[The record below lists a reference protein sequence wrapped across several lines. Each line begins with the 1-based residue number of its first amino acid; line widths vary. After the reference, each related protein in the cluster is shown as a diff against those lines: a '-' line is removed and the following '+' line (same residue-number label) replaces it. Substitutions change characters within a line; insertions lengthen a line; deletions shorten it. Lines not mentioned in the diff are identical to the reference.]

1 MTRMSNAA
9 TQVEDWIKEQEDLDK
24 AWQDILRNRVPKLKE
39 SLDMLKIG
47 YFNTEDF
54 SNSIRATIEEE
65 SQNRKQKEEEAKR
78 VVVNGKQ
85 VSEEQ
90 AKTINNTAAEV
101 SNNQQSNNDNSST
114 GEQTPRSGV
123 SQTQTKQ
130 QSDDPNEIAVKA
142 IIEDEDKITRTSS
155 TLPSLPTDAYISS

>member
-90 AKTINNTAAEV
+90 AKLLIILLQKLAIINNLIMITPLRGNKLHEV
-101 SNNQQSNNDNSST
+101 EFLKLKLNNK
-114 GEQTPRSGV
+114 V
-123 SQTQTKQ
+123 MILMKLLLKQ
-130 QSDDPNEIAVKA
+130 LLKM
-142 IIEDEDKITRTSS
+142 KIK
-155 TLPSLPTDAYISS
+155 LLIKI

>member
-65 SQNRKQKEEEAKR
+65 SQNRKQKK
-78 VVVNGKQ
+78 KL
-85 VSEEQ
+85 
-90 AKTINNTAAEV
+90 
-101 SNNQQSNNDNSST
+101 
-114 GEQTPRSGV
+114 
-123 SQTQTKQ
+123 
-130 QSDDPNEIAVKA
+130 NE
-142 IIEDEDKITRTSS
+142 
-155 TLPSLPTDAYISS
+155 